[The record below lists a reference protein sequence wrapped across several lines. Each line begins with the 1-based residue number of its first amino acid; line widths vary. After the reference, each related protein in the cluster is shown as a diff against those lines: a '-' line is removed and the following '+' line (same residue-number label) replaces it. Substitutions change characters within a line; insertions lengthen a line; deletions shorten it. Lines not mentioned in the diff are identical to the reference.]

1 MMDLSQYEADLA
13 QMRLEQDGLDAE
25 DQARGTREAEAVAL
39 LQLAVEIHERHRRA
53 VLAAEARLCSRISA
67 TARWRVVLSARI
79 ARWEAAG
86 ETLLSAVRHVA
97 RLRGAR
103 P

>member
-1 MMDLSQYEADLA
+1 MDLSEYEADLA
-13 QMRLEQDGLDAE
+13 EMRHEQDGLDAE
-25 DQARGTREAEAVAL
+25 HRARVVREAEAIAL
-39 LQLAVEIHERHRRA
+39 LQVAVEIHERHRRA
-53 VLAAEARLCSRISA
+53 VLAAEAGLCSRLAA